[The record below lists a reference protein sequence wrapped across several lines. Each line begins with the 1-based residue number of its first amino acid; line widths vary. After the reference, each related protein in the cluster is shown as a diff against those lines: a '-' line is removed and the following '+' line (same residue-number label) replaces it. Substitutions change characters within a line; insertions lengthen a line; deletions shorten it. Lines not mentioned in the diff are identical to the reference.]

1 MSNELLLIIGF
12 TIFSLLVTAAWV
24 GGYLD
29 PYQEMLQD
37 LALDKMGDNR
47 ASYGIKSKKDAP
59 RTHDFMDR
67 RAHDLLQV
75 PYLHP
80 RQEIRMLTRCKAIW
94 VTTLVVR
101 SAKEVSERVSAVL
114 YQKDYEPEHASK

>member
-1 MSNELLLIIGF
+1 MGNELLLIIGF
-12 TIFSLLVTAAWV
+12 TIFSLFVTAAWV

-29 PYQEMLQD
+29 PYQKMLQD

-59 RTHDFMDR
+59 STHEIMDR
-67 RAHDLLQV
+67 KAHDLLQV
-75 PYLHP
+75 PYLHQ
-80 RQEIRMLTRCKAIW
+80 RREIRMLTRCKAIW

-101 SAKEVSERVSAVL
+101 SVKEVSERGSAVL
-114 YQKDYEPEHASK
+114 YQRDYEP